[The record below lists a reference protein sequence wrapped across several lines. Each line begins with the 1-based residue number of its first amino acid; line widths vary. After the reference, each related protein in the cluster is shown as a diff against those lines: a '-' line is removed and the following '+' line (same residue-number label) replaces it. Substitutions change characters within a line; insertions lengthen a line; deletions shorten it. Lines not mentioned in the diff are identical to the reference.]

1 MVVVLDAADL
11 HICPQ
16 AASPDLPHDIVL
28 PLMVT
33 LVKVGHVETPCHRET
48 GRSRTIVRGGSRL
61 VIALER
67 DGRLDIATLPRR
79 TATSC
84 SHDELVETS
93 WEGEWKP

>member
-1 MVVVLDAADL
+1 MADDVDRPLTATELRADVYRILDGV
-11 HICPQ
+11 I
-16 AASPDLPHDIVL
+16 
-28 PLMVT
+28 
-33 LVKVGHVETPCHRET
+33 ET
-48 GRSRTIVRGGSRL
+48 GRSRTIVRSGSRL

-84 SHDELVETS
+84 TPDELVETS